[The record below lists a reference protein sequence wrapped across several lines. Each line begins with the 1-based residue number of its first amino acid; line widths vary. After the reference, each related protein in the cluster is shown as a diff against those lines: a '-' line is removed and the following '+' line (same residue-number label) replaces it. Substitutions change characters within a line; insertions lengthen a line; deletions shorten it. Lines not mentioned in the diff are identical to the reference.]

1 MGFSG
6 LLRLF
11 KKKFRI
17 FLIIVI
23 WLLIG
28 IFIAAFNI
36 FWGLF
41 ILTPLIPLC
50 IILCALSLFTDLR
63 DMKLLTFIIVI
74 AVIAFLVFAFL
85 FLIFRDIIVPSLFF
99 IAIISYIIIT
109 AIFTLYAVYEGSR
122 NLDEFIYTR
131 FPSPT
136 HHIMRWIEFSGGIA
150 LGLLIIYATFI
161 VTGAQFLILIITW
174 IIIITI
180 LVLAGIAV
188 IVILTGQFNAW
199 LGTFSL
205 YAGIYFAYLVVA
217 FLFGPMLLKQ
227 GGVYP
232 IMIVFIFAV
241 FDIIV
246 LLYTIGVLVGERADI
261 ISKKI
266 KIGADTILMWLI
278 FSRAAYE
285 LAKLL
290 DPLTISM
297 KYSWVLVIFILLL
310 GIVGFIGIIKYKK
323 FRTTIKSKR
332 TRRKGK

>member
-6 LLRLF
+6 LSRLF

-28 IFIAAFNI
+28 IIVASFNI
-36 FWGLF
+36 FWGIL

-50 IILCALSLFTDLR
+50 IVLCALSLFTDLR
-63 DMKLLTFIIVI
+63 DMKLLTFIIVV
-74 AVIAFLVFAFL
+74 AVTAILVFGF
-85 FLIFRDIIVPSLFF
+85 FIFRNIIVPFLFF
-99 IAIISYIIIT
+99 IAIVSYIIIT

-136 HHIMRWIEFSGGIA
+136 HHIMRWIEFLGGIA

-161 VTGAQFLILIITW
+161 LTDPQLLMITW

-180 LVLAGIAV
+180 LVLAGIAA
-188 IVILTGQFNAW
+188 ILLLTGQFNAW

-205 YAGIYFAYLVVA
+205 YAGIYFIYLAVA
-217 FLFGPMLLKQ
+217 FLFGPTLLKQ

-232 IMIVFIFAV
+232 IMIVFIFSV
-241 FDIIV
+241 FDIII

-278 FSRAAYE
+278 FSKAAYE

-297 KYSWVLVIFILLL
+297 RYWWVLVIFILLL
-310 GIVGFIGIIKYKK
+310 GIVGFIGIIKYKNFK
-323 FRTTIKSKR
+323 RTIKSKR
-332 TRRKGK
+332 TRRKKK

>member
-1 MGFSG
+1 MGFGG
-6 LLRLF
+6 LKKLF
-11 KKKFRI
+11 QKRYRI

-28 IFIAAFNI
+28 IIVAAFR
-36 FWGLF
+36 FGLGLF

-50 IILCALSLFTDLR
+50 IVLCAVSIFIDLR
-63 DMKLLTFIIVI
+63 DMHLLMFIIVI
-74 AVIAFLVFAFL
+74 IITA
-85 FLIFRDIIVPSLFF
+85 FLIFFFF
-99 IAIISYIIIT
+99 IFSGVIIPLLFEISIISYIIIT

-136 HHIMRWIEFSGGIA
+136 HHIMRIVEFVGGIA
-150 LGLLIIYATFI
+150 LGLLIIWGIYTL
-161 VTGAQFLILIITW
+161 TGSQLYLMTW
-174 IIIITI
+174 IVIITI

-188 IVILTGQFNAW
+188 LLILTGRFNAW
-199 LGTFSL
+199 LGTFSF
-205 YAGIYFAYLVVA
+205 YAGLYFAFLVVA
-217 FLFGPMLLKQ
+217 FLIGPDLLER
-227 GGVYP
+227 GGAYPTLIVYL
-232 IMIVFIFAV
+232 FII
-241 FDIIV
+241 FDILILIYV
-246 LLYTIGVLVGERADI
+246 VGVLVGERAEI

-278 FSRAAYE
+278 FSKASYE

-290 DPLTISM
+290 DPSTISF
-297 KYSWVLVIFILLL
+297 KYWWILVIFVILL

-323 FRTTIKSKR
+323 FRTSMKGKR

>member
-6 LLRLF
+6 LKRLF
-11 KKKFRI
+11 KKKYRI
-17 FLIIVI
+17 FLLIVI
-23 WLLIG
+23 WLLMG
-28 IFIAAFNI
+28 IFIAAFNFDLGI
-36 FWGLF
+36 I

-50 IILCALSLFTDLR
+50 IVLFAISIFTDLR

-74 AVIAFLVFAFL
+74 IVTAILVIGFLL
-85 FLIFRDIIVPSLFF
+85 FRNVIVPLLFDLS
-99 IAIISYIIIT
+99 IISYIVII
-109 AIFTLYAVYEGSR
+109 AIFTLYACYNGGR
-122 NLDEFIYTR
+122 NLDEIIYTK
-131 FPSPT
+131 FPSPL
-136 HHIMRWIEFSGGIA
+136 HHIMRWLEFLGGIA
-150 LGLLIIYATFI
+150 LGLLIIYNIYIF
-161 VTGAQFLILIITW
+161 TGAQLFMITW

-188 IVILTGQFNAW
+188 ILLLTGKFNAW

-205 YAGIYFAYLVVA
+205 YAGIYFAYLVVV
-217 FLFGPMLLKQ
+217 FLLGPEILEL

-232 IMIVFIFAV
+232 TMIVIIFAI
-241 FDIIV
+241 FDIII

-278 FSRAAYE
+278 FSKASYE

-290 DPLTISM
+290 NPSIISF
-297 KYSWVLVIFILLL
+297 KYWWVLIIFILLL

-323 FRTTIKSKR
+323 FRTQIKSKR